1 MTLHRLSTTGLL
13 FSILSII
20 AGAVV
25 RATGSGDG
33 CGSSWP
39 SCNGQIIPSLNS
51 TSEQIEF
58 SHRAISGILL
68 IITLVIFLKSFSQ
81 EVTTTQKKVI
91 NYLTFFVIFEAI
103 IGAVIV
109 LYEWVGMNSTP
120 PRVAAVPLH
129 LVNTFGL
136 LAMYAILFKVSKNP
150 DIKIKDCIDRN
161 FKIATFMFIL
171 TGATGSIA
179 ALADVLFPSES
190 FVSGLIE
197 DFDNTSALLTR
208 LRITHPIASTILSI
222 FLFSESSRLEKFFNV
237 RTIEIKALVVLG
249 FGLGVLN
256 VLMNINILLSIIHLL
271 TADLLWITYI
281 YKTLEKSAKVKE
293 SVNNSS
299 ID

>member
-281 YKTLEKSAKVKE
+281 YKTLEKSSKVIE
-293 SVNNSS
+293 SVNNST

>member
-293 SVNNSS
+293 SVNNST

>member
-281 YKTLEKSAKVKE
+281 YKTLEKSTKVKE
-293 SVNNSS
+293 SVNNST